1 LYIKLFSKILALMAR
16 EEDECF
22 MAIKHNIN
30 NLNQIHLPP
39 DTQKMMAGNC
49 IQLQRN
55 RDIAGK

>member
-1 LYIKLFSKILALMAR
+1 MAM

-30 NLNQIHLPP
+30 NLNNIHLPTG
-39 DTQKMMAGNC
+39 TQKMMAGNC

>member
-1 LYIKLFSKILALMAR
+1 MAR
-16 EEDECF
+16 EEDDCS

-30 NLNQIHLPP
+30 NLNHIPLPP

>member
-1 LYIKLFSKILALMAR
+1 MAR

-30 NLNQIHLPP
+30 NLNNIHLPP
-39 DTQKMMAGNC
+39 GTQKMMAGNC